1 MVLQLYQFKILDV
14 RFVAAS
20 GFSIPLNIFKKFFL
34 NLESTCLMRKATA
47 THLSTS
53 ALESLS
59 EFVVQ
64 NKIKIGERFPSE
76 RLISEQIG
84 VSRPILREALKHWS
98 ALGIIE
104 TKNGSGSYLRRSVIP
119 GDKHVILTV
128 NAERER
134 LLHALEV
141 RRALEVEA
149 AGLAARRRS
158 AESLAHLQV
167 CFDVLERAHQ
177 EKGDGPEEDW
187 LFHLAVYRAAE
198 NPTLEQLVVSLQS
211 LFHRFFEFPLGIN
224 AFAHRSWSFHRD
236 LFEAIRDQNE
246 LAARASVN
254 AILDIVQEDLGG

>member
-1 MVLQLYQFKILDV
+1 
-14 RFVAAS
+14 
-20 GFSIPLNIFKKFFL
+20 
-34 NLESTCLMRKATA
+34 MRKATA

-59 EFVVQ
+59 EFVAQ
-64 NKIKIGERFPSE
+64 SGFTAGQRLPSE
-76 RLISEQIG
+76 RLIAEQLGI
-84 VSRPILREALKHWS
+84 SRPILREALKHWS

-104 TKNGSGSYLRRSVIP
+104 TKNGSGSYLRRAVIP
-119 GDKHVILTV
+119 GDKHVIFTV
-128 NAERER
+128 HAERTR
-134 LLHALEV
+134 LLHTLEI

-158 AESLAHLQV
+158 TESLAHLQN
-167 CFDVLERAHQ
+167 CFEALERAHH
-177 EKGDGPEEDW
+177 ETGDGPEEDW

-211 LFHRFFEFPLGIN
+211 LFHRFFEFPLGIPK
-224 AFAHRSWSFHRD
+224 FASRSWSLHRD

-246 LAARASVN
+246 LAARAAVN

>member
-1 MVLQLYQFKILDV
+1 
-14 RFVAAS
+14 
-20 GFSIPLNIFKKFFL
+20 
-34 NLESTCLMRKATA
+34 MRKATA

-64 NKIKIGERFPSE
+64 NKIKIGGRFPSE

-119 GDKHVILTV
+119 GDKHVIFTV
-128 NAERER
+128 HAERTR
-134 LLHALEV
+134 LLHTLEI

-158 AESLAHLQV
+158 LESLAHLQD
-167 CFDVLERAHQ
+167 CFEALERARL
-177 EKGDGPEEDW
+177 ETGDGPEEDW

-211 LFHRFFEFPLGIN
+211 LFHRFFEFPLGIPK
-224 AFAHRSWSFHRD
+224 FANRSWEMHRD

-246 LAARASVN
+246 PAARAAVN